1 MQDIKNDFRIFLKET
16 KKTIIDEILIAKL
29 DYEEAKEIFNITKE
43 RSDYL
48 KMKEFGLILLEL
60 SPENENIEDELKIA
74 KAQIIE

>member
-1 MQDIKNDFRIFLKET
+1 MQDIKNDFRIFLRET

-43 RSDYL
+43 RFDYL

>member
-1 MQDIKNDFRIFLKET
+1 MQDIKNDFRIFLRET